1 MPIVLYHFPV
11 SPPCRTALCTA
22 KALGLDVTIKIV
34 NLFAKEHLSEDF
46 IKMNPEHIIP
56 SLDDNGLIIWHS
68 HAIATYLVSKYGKDD
83 SLYPK
88 DPAKRVLVDQRL
100 YFDATTLF
108 PRLRATTAPL
118 MFLGKTDVEPDKK
131 AAIYEALG
139 ILEKYLE
146 PTGWVAGDH
155 VTVADIACAVT
166 TATLQAMGVVLDAY
180 PKIKEWLQRCNS
192 NIPHFEEENKEGLK
206 EIAEAIKSKVTHN
219 IYAP

>member
-1 MPIVLYHFPV
+1 MPIVLYHFPL

-22 KALGLDVTIKIV
+22 KALGLDVNIKIV
-34 NLFAKEHLSEDF
+34 NLFAKEQFSEDYV
-46 IKMNPEHIIP
+46 KMNPEHTIP
-56 SLDDNGLIIWHS
+56 ALDDNGLIIWHS

-88 DPAKRVLVDQRL
+88 DPAKRVVVDQRL

-108 PRLRATTAPL
+108 PRLAATAAPL

-139 ILEKYLE
+139 TLEKYLE
-146 PTGWVAGDH
+146 PTGWVAGDQ

-166 TATLQAMGVVLDAY
+166 TASMQAVGVVLDPY
-180 PKIKEWLQRCNS
+180 PKIREWLQQCNS
-192 NIPHFEEENKEGLK
+192 NIPHFEEENMEGLK
-206 EIAEAIKSKVTHN
+206 ETAEAMKSKVTHN